1 MRRVALKYAEVRSR
15 YDAKRKREQAKQEA
29 ALRKSKKKV
38 AGESKQKSKKKKSAS
53 EPAPAPAPV
62 PQRQPPP
69 SAMDPQATREAVARI
84 SGDRVQPQMLRIYEM
99 FYKRGVLDK
108 LTQD

>member
-1 MRRVALKYAEVRSR
+1 MRRVALKHAEIRSR
-15 YDAKRKREQAKQEA
+15 YDAKKKREQAKQKAE
-29 ALRKSKKKV
+29 LRKSKKKV
-38 AGESKQKSKKKKSAS
+38 AGESKQKSKKKKSAP
-53 EPAPAPAPV
+53 EPAPAPV

-69 SAMDPQATREAVARI
+69 SSMDPQATREAVARI

>member
-69 SAMDPQATREAVARI
+69 SAMDPQATRKAVARI
-84 SGDRVQPQMLRIYEM
+84 AGDRVQPKMLKIYEM